1 MTTLAT
7 DWRRYFAEE
16 IQVVANLRT
25 KAIVDALA
33 TVPREAFLPE
43 GPWTIRSEADIQSP
57 PRQTPGADPRF
68 VSHNVAVAIDPARM
82 LFNGAPGLISMAIDA
97 LEPGPGDH
105 ALHLGVGTGYYS
117 AILGSVVGS
126 NGRVLALEVDEG
138 LAVRARANLE
148 AAPHIEVRTDDGSRA
163 FGETFDVALVNAGVT
178 HLPGHLV
185 DAMRPN
191 GKLIVPITATMPGM
205 GPISK
210 GLLVRVVNT
219 GGDRWTA
226 RVVTFVAIYAAVGL
240 RDETLNAAI
249 GQALARHPFPPLK
262 SLRRDP
268 HDAAA
273 SCWCHVPGACL
284 SLE

>member
-1 MTTLAT
+1 MTAT
-7 DWRRYFAEE
+7 ANDWRRYFAEE

-25 KAIVDALA
+25 PAIVDALA

-43 GPWTIRSEADIQSP
+43 GPWTIRGEADIQSP

-68 VSHNVAVAIDPARM
+68 VSHNVAVAIDPSRM
-82 LFNGAPGLISMAIDA
+82 LFNGAPGLISMAIGA
-97 LEPGPGDH
+97 LEPRPGDH
-105 ALHLGVGTGYYS
+105 ALHLGAGTGYYS
-117 AILGSVVGS
+117 AILGAVVGS
-126 NGRVLALEVDEG
+126 NGRVLALEVDDA
-138 LAVRARANLE
+138 LAARARTNL
-148 AAPHIEVRTDDGSRA
+148 ASASHIEVRTDDGSGA

-178 HLPGHLV
+178 HLPVHLL

-191 GKLIVPITATMPGM
+191 GRLIAPITATVPGM

-226 RVVTFVAIYAAVGL
+226 RVVTFVAIYSAIGL
-240 RDETLNAAI
+240 RDESLNAVI
-249 GQALARHPFPPLK
+249 GQALARHPFPALK

-268 HDAAA
+268 HDAMA
-273 SCWCHVPGACL
+273 SCWCHMPRACL